1 LSRLLLNFM
10 NMRELRKRLGLRTV
24 DVASYV
30 KIAESTVRNWE
41 YGKTIPKLR
50 LDQIKKLLEL
60 YQCTFEELYIAME
73 KSQNKY

>member
-1 LSRLLLNFM
+1 MLDFM
-10 NMRELRKRLGLRTV
+10 NIRQLITRLGLRTV

-60 YQCTFEELYIAME
+60 YQCSFEELYNAME
-73 KSQNKY
+73 KSQNKNKS